1 MEYDSSTWIE
11 LAFLAVSLGLT
22 ALSSAIETA
31 VTSINKHRAQQ
42 LLQEG
47 APRSA
52 ALRSFLEKP
61 YRFAATLVLLEVL
74 GTVAASALAVHLFQV
89 FGANLPLALVIL
101 GLTAFILVFCHVVP
115 RAVAMAHT
123 QGTTR
128 TLGGV
133 VAFLS
138 SLLSP
143 VVMALTWI
151 GGLFVRGVSGQK
163 VPLSPFITEEEM
175 KLLVS
180 LGEEEGIIEEE
191 EKEMIDSIIELGE
204 TVVREVMVPR
214 IDIVAV
220 EADTPVRDALDVVLK
235 AGHTRLPIY
244 RDDIDHVVGTVHA
257 KDILKCVR
265 TGCMDDPVVSLARK
279 PYFVPESK
287 KVSDL
292 LREMQA
298 NRVHMAIVIDEYGGT
313 AGLVTIEDLLEEIV
327 GEIQDEYDVEF
338 PLVERTGEE
347 EVIFDARVSLWEVNE
362 VLGTRWEGEEF
373 ESLGGLI
380 QHKLGRLANVGDQI
394 EMDGYVITVLSTERR
409 RIKKVKV
416 VKKVA
421 QEAGGN
427 GRAHGGK

>member
-1 MEYDSSTWIE
+1 M
-11 LAFLAVSLGLT
+11 SLGLI

-31 VTSINKHRAQQ
+31 VTSINKYRVQQ

-47 APRSA
+47 IPRA
-52 ALRSFLEKP
+52 VAIRAFLEKP
-61 YRFAATLVLLEVL
+61 HRFAATLVFLEVL
-74 GTVAASALAVHLFQV
+74 GTVSATALAVHLV
-89 FGANLPLALVIL
+89 YTTGTPLPLSVLILALAALV
-101 GLTAFILVFCHVVP
+101 VSFCHAAP
-115 RAVAMAHT
+115 RAIAIAHT
-123 QGTTR
+123 EGTTR
-128 TLGGV
+128 LFGGI

-138 SLLSP
+138 SVLSP
-143 VVMALTWI
+143 VIAALTWL
-151 GGLFVRGVSGQK
+151 GSLFVRGISGQK

-191 EKEMIDSIIELGE
+191 EKEMIDSIIEMGE

-220 EADTPVRDALDVVLK
+220 EANTPVRDALDVILK

-244 RDDIDHVVGTVHA
+244 KEDIDHVVGIVHA
-257 KDILKCVR
+257 KDILRCLR
-265 TGCMDDPVVSLARK
+265 TGCMDDPVSTLGRK

-287 KVSDL
+287 NVSDL
-292 LREMQA
+292 LKEMQA

-347 EVIFDARVSLWEVNE
+347 EIIFDGRVSLWEVNE
-362 VLGTRWEGEEF
+362 VLGTQWEGEEF
-373 ESLGGLI
+373 ESLGGMI
-380 QHKLGRLANVGDQI
+380 QHKLGRLANVGDQV
-394 EMDGYVITVLSTERR
+394 EMDGYILTVLSTERR
-409 RIKKVKV
+409 RIKKVKA
-416 VKKVA
+416 VKKVP
-421 QEAGGN
+421 QEAPEGGGN
-427 GRAHGGK
+427 HNGR